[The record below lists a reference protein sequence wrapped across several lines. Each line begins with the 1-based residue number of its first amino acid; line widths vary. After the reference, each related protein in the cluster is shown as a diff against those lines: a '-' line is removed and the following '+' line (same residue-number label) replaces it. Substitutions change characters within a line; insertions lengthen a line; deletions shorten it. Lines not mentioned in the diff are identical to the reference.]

1 MKEKKEKPYSL
12 VLIDSKQEIVDSINK
27 IANENGLSFYFLEQI
42 VRPIYEE
49 IVNQAGIE
57 VQNLREQYETR
68 EKEVK

>member
-57 VQNLREQYETR
+57 VQNLREQYETQ